1 MTEAGRQAIGAKREP
16 IGAAREAT
24 VAATAG
30 PRLPAQRV
38 QGATVGRAVLGAT
51 VFVATLGAYL
61 ADTQRIEA
69 VSVLLAI
76 VALAL
81 LVLTRS
87 QWWRV
92 AAGLL
97 AGWCISVGASV
108 ARASTGAVLSQP
120 WAPGRA
126 QPAAQSLADIVF
138 GVVGLV
144 ASTAILLAVSGAL
157 RIRRR

>member
-1 MTEAGRQAIGAKREP
+1 MTEAGRQAIGAT
-16 IGAAREAT
+16 REAIA
-24 VAATAG
+24 AATAA
-30 PRLPAQRV
+30 PRLRAQRTR
-38 QGATVGRAVLGAT
+38 ASLAGRATLGAAL
-51 VFVATLGAYL
+51 VVATLGACL
-61 ADTQRIEA
+61 ADTQRIGA
-69 VSVLLAI
+69 VPMLLAI

-87 QWWRV
+87 PWWRV
-92 AAGLL
+92 AAGLV

-120 WAPGRA
+120 WATGRA

-138 GVVGLV
+138 GVLGLV

>member
-1 MTEAGRQAIGAKREP
+1 MTGAGRQAIGTKRQAIGSMREVAAAAAPEP
-16 IGAAREAT
+16 WLQMQRTRASLLARSTLGAAL
-24 VAATAG
+24 V
-30 PRLPAQRV
+30 
-38 QGATVGRAVLGAT
+38 
-51 VFVATLGAYL
+51 VATLGAYL

-87 QWWRV
+87 PWWRV

-120 WAPGRA
+120 WARGRA
-126 QPAAQSLADIVF
+126 QPAAQSLVDIVF

-144 ASTAILLAVSGAL
+144 ASTAVLLAVSGAL